1 MYKDK
6 IKIVENFLSN
16 SDEIILLAEK
26 EYNKFSERKKGKL
39 DDFETKY
46 GSSSLKSLF
55 YYNASQELQEAVWR
69 TLPYSK
75 LERGEFVI
83 NRYDPG
89 DYLLR
94 HKDSQ
99 GLYWK
104 FQLIFLR
111 SDEDHFVWY
120 DETDQ
125 ANVIK
130 EKPGMLLDMP
140 LYVEHEVTKI
150 DIDERPKYSLVLYW
164 GI

>member
-1 MYKDK
+1 MYRDN
-6 IKIVENFLSN
+6 IKIIENFLTN
-16 SDEIILLAEK
+16 SEEIIELAEK
-26 EYNKFSERKKGKL
+26 EREKFSVRKKGTQ
-39 DDFETKY
+39 DNFETSY

-55 YYNASQELQEAVWR
+55 YYNASKELQETVWK

-75 LERGEFVI
+75 DERGEFVV

-111 SDEDHFVWY
+111 SDNNHFIWY
-120 DETDQ
+120 DE
-125 ANVIK
+125 NNFENLIE

-140 LYVEHEVTKI
+140 LHIEHEVTKI
-150 DIDERPKYSLVLYW
+150 KDNERPKYSLVLYW
-164 GI
+164 GL